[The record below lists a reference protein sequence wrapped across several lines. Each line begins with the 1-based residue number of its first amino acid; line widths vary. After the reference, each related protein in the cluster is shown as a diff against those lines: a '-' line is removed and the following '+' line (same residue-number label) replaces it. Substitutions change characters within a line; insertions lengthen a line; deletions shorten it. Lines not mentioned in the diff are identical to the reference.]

1 MALMEGTAAEHKNII
16 VKRAFKWFFESRPF
30 RNRFVS
36 KRSTTLGC
44 EIYNRKNND
53 LTCLEAQ
60 RLWGH

>member
-53 LTCLEAQ
+53 LT
-60 RLWGH
+60 